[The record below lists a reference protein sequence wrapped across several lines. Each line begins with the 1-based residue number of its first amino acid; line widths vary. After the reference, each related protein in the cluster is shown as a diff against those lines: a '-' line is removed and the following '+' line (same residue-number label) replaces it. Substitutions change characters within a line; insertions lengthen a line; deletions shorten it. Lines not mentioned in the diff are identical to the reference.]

1 LKKIRL
7 FSIVCA
13 GVFLRTAFPVPSA
26 AEDIRI
32 VAPHLGAIT
41 NKVEFGDYSINLEET
56 VLLKGLY
63 LQWID
68 TERYQWNLFAYQA
81 SDVNYSDV
89 WGTHFIFDYYFGPDW
104 GGKFLAGAGVELI
117 GVDLDAGDHIVA
129 TMNGQSAA
137 LKNFT
142 MKNTVTIPYLRLGKY
157 FLLGEGPLRFSILTW
172 AGIQPQWVAGDLEF
186 ERPSGYN
193 PVTHQF
199 TYAAEDISLD
209 DYEFFGIA
217 GINFKIL
224 LARYADVE
232 AKYQASFN
240 SGEYLS
246 TVTVIAN
253 AYFSRHWGLS
263 YRFKYMDHSSGSD
276 TYHLVGLAFI
286 F

>member
-1 LKKIRL
+1 MKTIRL

-13 GVFLRTAFPVPSA
+13 GFFLCAAFPEASA
-26 AEDIRI
+26 AEDVRI
-32 VAPHLGAIT
+32 IAPHIGAIT
-41 NKVEFGDYSINLEET
+41 NEVEFGDYSIDLKET

-89 WGTHFIFDYYFGPDW
+89 WGAHFIFDYYFGPDW
-104 GGKFLAGAGVELI
+104 SGQFLAGAGFEVI
-117 GVDLDAGDHIVA
+117 SVNMDAGDHIVG
-129 TMNGQSAA
+129 TMNGQPAT
-137 LKNFT
+137 LRDFT
-142 MKNTVTIPYLRLGKY
+142 MTNTVMLPYLRLGKY
-157 FLLGEGPLRFSILTW
+157 FRFGDGAVRFSVLPW
-172 AGIQPQWVAGDLEF
+172 AGIQPQWIGGDLKF

-209 DYEFFGIA
+209 DYDLFGIA
-217 GINFKIL
+217 GINFKVQL
-224 LARYADVE
+224 SRYADLE
-232 AKYQASFN
+232 AKYQATFN
-240 SGEYLS
+240 DGYYHS

-253 AYFSRHWGLS
+253 GYFSRHWGLS
-263 YRFKYMDHSSGSD
+263 YRFKYMEHSDGSD
-276 TYHLVGLAFI
+276 IYHLVGLAFI